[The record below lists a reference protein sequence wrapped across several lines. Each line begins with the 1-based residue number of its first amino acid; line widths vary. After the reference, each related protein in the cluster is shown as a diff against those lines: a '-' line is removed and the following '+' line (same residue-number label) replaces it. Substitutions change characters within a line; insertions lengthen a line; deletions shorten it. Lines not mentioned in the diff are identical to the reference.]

1 MKRIV
6 GTAPVP
12 DSAERKRIG
21 MKQTVLITGGSRG
34 IGRACALRFAA
45 AGSWRIVITSRNTD
59 GSLFRAESALRALPD
74 TEVLAVPGDIADEAF
89 VTELFTRTDR
99 AFGAPDCLINNAGVD
114 SSGLLQ
120 ETPTAEWD
128 RVMNV
133 NLRSAFFTMR
143 AVIPLMLRRHQGSIV
158 NVSSVWGVTGGSFES
173 VYSAS
178 KGGLIAL
185 TRAMAKELAPS
196 GIRVNAAAFGAI
208 DTQMND
214 RLSAEEKEAL
224 AEEIPLGRMGT
235 AEEAAE
241 LLYGLAVR
249 HPYMTGQVVTL
260 DGGWTV

>member
-143 AVIPLMLRRHQGSIV
+143 AAIPLMLRRHQGSIV
-158 NVSSVWGVTGGSFES
+158 NVSSVWGVTGGSFE
-173 VYSAS
+173 
-178 KGGLIAL
+178 
-185 TRAMAKELAPS
+185 
-196 GIRVNAAAFGAI
+196 
-208 DTQMND
+208 
-214 RLSAEEKEAL
+214 
-224 AEEIPLGRMGT
+224 
-235 AEEAAE
+235 
-241 LLYGLAVR
+241 
-249 HPYMTGQVVTL
+249 
-260 DGGWTV
+260 

>member
-1 MKRIV
+1 
-6 GTAPVP
+6 
-12 DSAERKRIG
+12 

-143 AVIPLMLRRHQGSIV
+143 AAIPLMLRRHQGSIV

-196 GIRVNAAAFGAI
+196 GIRVNCVAPGVI
-208 DTQMND
+208 DTDMVQVLGSEVLRD
-214 RLSAEEKEAL
+214 L
-224 AEEIPLGRMGT
+224 AEQTPLGRLGT
-235 AEEAAE
+235 PQDIAN
-241 LLYGLAVR
+241 AVAFLVSEKASFI
-249 HPYMTGQVVTL
+249 TGQVLTV
-260 DGGWTV
+260 DGAFVG